1 MDMET
6 EALKPKL
13 REAQKALEMALEKAS
28 GVDVTEVD
36 TGELIRIEETLV
48 MASKAA
54 KEAVSMRLRLRSQR
68 SRPKSGAEAA
78 PPEVADTPAI
88 THRIF
93 DDIRGKRWRV
103 FAVRASTATVELG
116 ALPEAFRHG
125 WLVFDSSN
133 EVRRVAPI
141 PEHWEELSIEE
152 LRLLCHKA
160 ASTPRRH
167 FAVEKRRTPEPPI
180 SS

>member
-1 MDMET
+1 MET

-13 REAQKALEMALEKAS
+13 REAQKALEVALEKAS
-28 GVDVTEVD
+28 GVDITEVD

-68 SRPKSGAEAA
+68 SQSKSDKQASAEAA
-78 PPEVADTPAI
+78 DTPGI
-88 THRIF
+88 NHRIF
-93 DDIRGKRWRV
+93 DDIRGKRWRA

-125 WLVFDSSN
+125 WLVFEASN
-133 EVRRVAPI
+133 EVRRIAPI
-141 PEHWEELSIEE
+141 PDHWEELSTEE

-167 FAVEKRRTPEPPI
+167 IPTERRHNPDAPI
-180 SS
+180 NS